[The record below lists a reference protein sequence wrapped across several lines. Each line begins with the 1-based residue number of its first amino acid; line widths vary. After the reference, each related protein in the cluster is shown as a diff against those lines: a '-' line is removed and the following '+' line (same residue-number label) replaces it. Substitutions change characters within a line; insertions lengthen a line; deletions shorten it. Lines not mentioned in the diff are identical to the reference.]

1 MLKNLK
7 WSSIITSLI
16 VIAAGILL
24 AVFPDVSASVICD
37 VIGIACIVTGVISIT
52 TYFMLDLKDS
62 LFRND
67 FVTGVMIVMLGI
79 LVIYQKAVVLKLI
92 PFILG
97 IVILVSGFS
106 KLQDSID
113 ARRIGYKYSWVYIIL
128 AAVSIV
134 LGLVIMFSLPSS
146 VTNSILFTV
155 IGCSLIYS
163 GATDLYATIYLS
175 RKINKFM
182 KKVETIAKGAE
193 EEVIDTT
200 AEETPAEQPAEQP
213 EDHSSDTQE

>member
-7 WSSIITSLI
+7 WSSIIKSLI
-16 VIAAGILL
+16 YIGAGILL

-79 LVIYQKAVVLKLI
+79 LVIYQKSVVLKLI

-113 ARRIGYKYSWVYIIL
+113 ARRIGYKYSWIYIIL

-146 VTNSILFTV
+146 VTNSILFTI
-155 IGCSLIYS
+155 IGCSLVYS

-175 RKINKFM
+175 NKINKFM
-182 KKVETIAKGAE
+182 KKVDTIAKSAE
-193 EEVIDTT
+193 AEVID
-200 AEETPAEQPAEQP
+200 AAVEETPAQQTDESS
-213 EDHSSDTQE
+213 DHSSDAQE